1 MRFTGRYWPF
11 QHFSNTLG
19 FLRQRK
25 REFTRYASIGMSPKS
40 MKKMF
45 AIEVLVIAGRPLA
58 ITVPLT
64 IIIVGFMITASYL
77 NPVEFLKKAPFIPVL
92 IFFLFVFALVSLAY
106 YIGGKK
112 LLKSDLID
120 ILQNDTMI

>member
-1 MRFTGRYWPF
+1 MRFTGCHWPC

-25 REFTRYASIGMSPKS
+25 REFIRYASIGMSPKS

-58 ITVPLT
+58 ITAPLT
-64 IIIVGFMITASYL
+64 IITVGFMITASYL
-77 NPVEFLKKAPFIPVL
+77 DPMEFLKKAPL
-92 IFFLFVFALVSLAY
+92 FLF
-106 YIGGKK
+106 
-112 LLKSDLID
+112 
-120 ILQNDTMI
+120 

>member
-1 MRFTGRYWPF
+1 
-11 QHFSNTLG
+11 
-19 FLRQRK
+19 
-25 REFTRYASIGMSPKS
+25 